1 MDSRQKLE
9 LNKMIKAHNVEDMTN
24 NIREKKHSDKIKIDV
39 DNMIRLKKEYEEM
52 GITDSS
58 IDKIIENQ
66 CNFLFTN
73 YTDIYNRL
81 KKNELDINILNK
93 FLKILKQIE
102 DGKIDQHE
110 GAFFIGKYLKEIYI
124 DSALKRGQK
133 LDEKYNTKSNSS
145 SPKNISWTQ
154 FKNI

>member
-9 LNKMIKAHNVEDMTN
+9 LNNMIKAHNVEDMTN
-24 NIREKKHSDKIKIDV
+24 SIREKKHSNKIKNDV

-73 YTDIYNRL
+73 YTDI
-81 KKNELDINILNK
+81 
-93 FLKILKQIE
+93 
-102 DGKIDQHE
+102 
-110 GAFFIGKYLKEIYI
+110 
-124 DSALKRGQK
+124 
-133 LDEKYNTKSNSS
+133 
-145 SPKNISWTQ
+145 
-154 FKNI
+154 

>member
-1 MDSRQKLE
+1 MNSREKLE
-9 LNKMIKAHNVEDMTN
+9 LNNMIKAHNVEDMTN
-24 NIREKKHSDKIKIDV
+24 SIREKKHSDKIKNDV
-39 DNMIRLKKEYEEM
+39 DNMIRLKKEYDEM

-66 CNFLFTN
+66 CNFLFSH

-81 KKNELDINILNK
+81 KKNELDIDILNK

-124 DSALKRGQK
+124 DSAVKRGEK
-133 LDEKYNTKSNSS
+133 LDEKYNIKSNSS
-145 SPKNISWTQ
+145 SPKNISWSQ